1 MAGEHDS
8 RVTLLRAGA
17 PTRASSRTTS
27 WTLPPDL
34 HEDAA
39 RRVRAVALVYATAY
53 FLAGVLPPLLSAEGR
68 AVFFSRTLHWLTAAV
83 SIGDALALAWLVG
96 SPRFSAQVK
105 LLAGLAFQVLGS
117 YGIAAAEYQNILSP
131 IIRRDY
137 GHADFG
143 LSWVSVWVL
152 QFTMV
157 VPTPPRVAL
166 LGAALSLS
174 AVPVMFALGDNVAQ
188 PPMLFFLRLVLPYL
202 VVLLVAYVG
211 SRVIYR
217 LGAEV
222 SKARKMGSYRL
233 VERLGKGG
241 MGEVWRAQH
250 RLLARPAAIKLIRP
264 EVLGGEDPGTR
275 ELLLRRFERE
285 AQATAQMR
293 SPHTMALYDFGV
305 ADDGTFY
312 YVMELLD
319 GFDLAKL
326 VERFGPVAPA
336 RAVHFIRRVC
346 ASLGEAHEAGLIHRD
361 VKPAN
366 LYACRYGREVDFI
379 KVLDFGLVKH
389 DRPGAPEDGGENLT
403 AGHMSPG
410 GTPAFMSPEQ
420 ALGESPVDARSDLYA
435 VGCVCYWLLTG
446 SLVFKGVTPMETL
459 VMHVSREPEP
469 PSRRTTRAIPSDLEE
484 IVLSCLAKDPEAR
497 PRTAD
502 QLAER
507 LAQARIGEEWT
518 REQALA
524 WWEVNVNPPSAA
536 PAPR

>member
-1 MAGEHDS
+1 MAGEQDS
-8 RVTLLRAGA
+8 RVTLLRARA
-17 PTRASSRTTS
+17 PTRATTRLTS

-34 HEDAA
+34 HEEAA
-39 RRVRAVALVYATAY
+39 RRVRALALVYATAY

-68 AVFFSRTLHWLTAAV
+68 AVFFSRTLQWLTAAV
-83 SIGDALALAWLVG
+83 SIGAALGLGWLVG
-96 SPRFSAQVK
+96 SPGFSARVK
-105 LLAGLAFQVLGS
+105 ILAGLAFQVLGS

-137 GHADFG
+137 GQADFG

-157 VPTPPRVAL
+157 IPTPPRVAL

-174 AVPVMFALGDNVAQ
+174 AVPVMFALGDNMAQ
-188 PPMLFFLRLVLPYL
+188 PPMAFFLRLVLPYL

-222 SKARKMGSYRL
+222 SKAREMGSYRL

-264 EVLGGEDPGTR
+264 EVLGGEDLGTR

-285 AQATAQMR
+285 AQATARMR
-293 SPHTMALYDFGV
+293 SPHTMALYDFGL

-319 GFDLAKL
+319 GFDLAEL
-326 VERFGPVAPA
+326 VNRFGPVTPA
-336 RAVHFIRRVC
+336 RAVHFLRQVC
-346 ASLGEAHEAGLIHRD
+346 GSLGEAHEAGLIHRD

-366 LYACRYGREVDFI
+366 VYVCRYGREVDFI

-389 DRPGAPEDGGENLT
+389 ERPDTAEDGAENLSAAHT
-403 AGHMSPG
+403 SPG

-420 ALGESPVDARSDLYA
+420 ALGERPVDARSDLYA
-435 VGCVCYWLLTG
+435 VGCVAYWLLTG

-469 PSRRTTRAIPSDLEE
+469 PSRRTTRAIPPDLDG
-484 IVLSCLAKDPEAR
+484 IVLSCLAKDPAQR
-497 PRTAD
+497 PQTAD
-502 QLAER
+502 ELAER
-507 LAQARIGEEWT
+507 LVRARIGEAWT
-518 REQALA
+518 REQAMA
-524 WWEVNVNPPSAA
+524 WWEANVSPPSAV